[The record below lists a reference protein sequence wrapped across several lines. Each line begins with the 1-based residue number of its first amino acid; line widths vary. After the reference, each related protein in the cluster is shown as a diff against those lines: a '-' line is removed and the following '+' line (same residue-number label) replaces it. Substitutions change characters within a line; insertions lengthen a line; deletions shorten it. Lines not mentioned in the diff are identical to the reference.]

1 MNKNLLAK
9 VAKYRTNEKSL
20 DNRIDILEELILNS
34 QLEKEQL
41 DLIIGENN
49 RLDDDFFEAFES
61 LNKIRELDSKFKE
74 SITPLIIGS
83 VS

>member
-9 VAKYRTNEKSL
+9 VAKYRTNERAL
-20 DNRIDILEELILNS
+20 DTRIDLLEELILSS

-61 LNKIRELDSKFKE
+61 LNKIREVDSKFRE
-74 SITPLIIGS
+74 SKIP
-83 VS
+83 